1 MNETTVATTQQQY
14 LTFSV
19 SGDEYALAILR
30 VKEIIAFD
38 TVTRVPRTPAFIR
51 GVINLRGSVVPV
63 IDLAQ
68 KFGYAEVQPTRS
80 TCIVIVEVVLD
91 SNADGKAVVLGL
103 LVDAVNE
110 VIDLLP
116 EDVQEPP
123 SFGTRVQLDFLVG
136 MGRIGTKFV
145 LLLDI
150 DKVLAASEVVAA
162 LDADSEP
169 LPDGEPLLEGAPAA

>member
-1 MNETTVATTQQQY
+1 MNETTMATTQQQY

-38 TVTRVPRTPAFIR
+38 AVTRVPRTPAFIR

-80 TCIVIVEVVLD
+80 TCIVIVEVVLH
-91 SNADGKAVVLGL
+91 SNADGKEVVLGL
-103 LVDAVNE
+103 LVDSVNQ
-110 VIDLLP
+110 VMDLLP
-116 EDVQEPP
+116 EDVQPPP
-123 SFGTRVQLDFLVG
+123 SFGTRVHLDFLIG
-136 MGRIGTKFV
+136 MGRVGTRFV

-150 DKVLAASEVVAA
+150 DKVLAANDVVAA
-162 LDADSEP
+162 LDATE
-169 LPDGEPLLEGAPAA
+169 EPLLEGEPAA